1 MNLLAS
7 FSGTIRVKLKNDHQ
21 PEDGF
26 FYLSSIQLDDSL
38 TLVSSFI
45 HQNGNCEFWEERVES
60 CWSESSDAGVW
71 DLDVSGQDIGL
82 SVNLSD
88 NPELESSLLS
98 LIEKCEFQPKVE
110 VSFKVDGDSEED
122 LVLKQSHSDLDNL
135 EIRGCSE
142 DEWEEEGYS

>member
-71 DLDVSGQDIGL
+71 DLNVSGQDIGL

-98 LIEKCEFQPKVE
+98 LIEKGEFQPKVE

>member
-98 LIEKCEFQPKVE
+98 LIEKGEFQPKVE

-122 LVLKQSHSDLDNL
+122 LVLKQSHNDLENL

>member
-38 TLVSSFI
+38 TIVSSFI

-88 NPELESSLLS
+88 NPELESSMLS
-98 LIEKCEFQPKVE
+98 LIEKGEFQPKVE

-122 LVLKQSHSDLDNL
+122 LVLEQSHNELDYL

>member
-60 CWSESSDAGVW
+60 CWSESSDAGEW

-88 NPELESSLLS
+88 NSELESSLLS
-98 LIEKCEFQPKVE
+98 LIEKGEFKPKVK
-110 VSFKVDGDSEED
+110 VSFKIDGDSEED
-122 LVLKQSHSDLDNL
+122 LVLEQSHNDLDYL
-135 EIRGCSE
+135 KIRVCSE